1 MERTVRWFLL
11 LLMIGESLV
20 GVNAAS
26 ETAQNRGGQM
36 QGTQGERKKMESKWV
51 QMNQRNFKQEK
62 ETCRSRVQKESNMV
76 R

>member
-20 GVNAAS
+20 GENATS
-26 ETAQNRGGQM
+26 VTAQNRGGQM
-36 QGTQGERKKMESKWV
+36 QRTQGERNNMESKWV

-62 ETCRSRVQKESNMV
+62 GTCRSRVQKEPIMV